1 MARRRFQGI
10 VNIDIKDSTPDWA
23 PFTQPIAD
31 VDAPNVLYVVLDDVG
46 FSAMEP
52 FGGLIE
58 TPNIKR
64 VADAGQTFTN
74 FHTTALC
81 SPTRSCLLTGRNH
94 TTNGMGCITEATSGF
109 PNANGHIPFECAN
122 LAEVLVEHGWNTY
135 HVGKWHLCA
144 EDEMNLASSK
154 RQWPLGRGFERYYG
168 FLGGETNQWYP
179 DLVYDNHPVSPPA
192 TPEQGYHLTVDLTDK
207 AIEFVQD
214 SKAIAPDKPFFLYYC
229 PGAAHAPHHA
239 PKEWIDKY
247 KGTFDMGYEAYRE
260 VVFERQKQ
268 LGIISDQAEL
278 SPIDPYADTTS
289 HDGKPWS
296 QGDRVLPWD
305 SLSEDEKVLFRR
317 MAEVYAGFLSHADHE
332 FGRLLDYLEESGQL
346 ENTVI
351 VLVSDNG
358 ASGEGGPNG
367 SVNENKFFNGV
378 PDTLEDN
385 IAQLDDL
392 GSPRTYN
399 HYPTGWAW
407 AFNTPFKMWKRYANY
422 EGGTADPLLV
432 SWPKGLAAGGF
443 RRQYTHAVDIVPT
456 VLELLDIEMP
466 DAVNGY
472 TQHPVEG
479 TSFAPA
485 LADADAVTAKQ
496 TQFYSMLGTRAIWH
510 QGWKAATA
518 VPAAPDSWGDFAQQR
533 WELFDT
539 EKDPSECHDLAAEHP
554 VKLQELIALWWAE
567 AGRYQALPLESRSAL
582 EILGA
587 QRPELSRP
595 RTRYVYRP
603 GGAEVP
609 ESSAPNIRNRGYTI
623 AAEVE
628 ITSAEAGG
636 VLFSQGSRFGGH
648 ALYVKDGKLRYAYNF
663 LGERMQVVESEEPI
677 PTGHVVLSATFERQN
692 DTMPTVGALTLHIR
706 DAEVGQGT
714 IMTQPGKFGL
724 GGGGLVVG
732 RSGAEPVT
740 DDYPGER
747 PWPFIGGSIT
757 KVVIDVSGEAFV
769 DLAQE
774 AAAMFLRQ

>member
-1 MARRRFQGI
+1 MAAPFKGV
-10 VNIDIKDSTPDWA
+10 VNIDIKDSTPDWG
-23 PFTQPIAD
+23 PYTQPMAPD
-31 VDAPNVLYVVLDDVG
+31 GAPNVLYVVLDDVG

-52 FGGLIE
+52 YGGLIE

-64 VADAGQTFTN
+64 IADLGLTYTN

-81 SPTRSCLLTGRNH
+81 SPTRSCLMTGRNH

-122 LAEVLVEHGWNTY
+122 IAEVLGEHGWNTY
-135 HVGKWHLCA
+135 IVGKWHLCA

-179 DLVYDNHPVSPPA
+179 DLIYDNHPVPQPKSP
-192 TPEQGYHLTVDLTDK
+192 EEGYHLTVDITDK
-207 AIEFVQD
+207 AIEFIGD
-214 SKAIAPDKPFFLYYC
+214 AKAIAPDKPFFLYYC

-239 PKEWIDKY
+239 PREWADKY
-247 KGTFDMGYEAYRE
+247 KGKFDMGYEAYRE
-260 VVFERQKQ
+260 LVFERQKK
-268 LGIISDQAEL
+268 LGLLAEGAEL
-278 SPIDPYADTTS
+278 SPINPYADTTS

-296 QGDRVLPWD
+296 QTDVVRPWD
-305 SLSEDEKVLFRR
+305 SLTDDEKRLFAR

-332 FGRLLDYLEESGQL
+332 LGRLLDHLEESGQL
-346 ENTVI
+346 ENTII

-378 PDTLEDN
+378 PDTIEENLALIDE
-385 IAQLDDL
+385 L
-392 GSPRTYN
+392 GGTHTYN

-432 SWPKGLAAGGF
+432 AWPKGIAETGI

-456 VLELLDIEMP
+456 LFESLGIELP
-466 DAVNGY
+466 DVVNGY
-472 TQHPVEG
+472 TQKPLEG
-479 TSFAPA
+479 ISFKYTFD
-485 LADADAVTAKQ
+485 DADAPAQKE

-510 QGWKAATA
+510 KGWKAATA
-518 VPAAPDSWGDFAQQR
+518 VPAAPDSWGDFHQQR

-539 EKDPSECHDLAAEHP
+539 VADPSECHDLSAEHP
-554 VKLQELIALWWAE
+554 DKLQELIALWWTE
-567 AGRYQALPLESRSAL
+567 AGRHEALPLESRGAI
-582 EILGA
+582 EILGTA
-587 QRPELSRP
+587 RPQLSKP
-595 RTRYVYRP
+595 RDRYIYYP

-609 ESSAPNIRNRGYTI
+609 ESVAPNIRNRSYTI

-628 ITSAEAGG
+628 VGTPEAGG

-648 ALYVKDGKLRYAYNF
+648 ALYVKGGKLKYVYNWI
-663 LGERMQVVESEEPI
+663 GEHVQTVESDVEI
-677 PTGHVVLSATFERQN
+677 PTGHVVLSASFEKEN
-692 DTMPTVGALTLHIR
+692 EGMPTEGTLSLYIR
-706 DAEVGQGT
+706 DEKVGEQK

-740 DDYPGER
+740 DDYDGDR
-747 PWPFIGGSIT
+747 PWAFVGGTI
-757 KVVIDVSGEAFV
+757 KRLLIDVSGEAFV
-769 DLAQE
+769 DLARE
-774 AAAMFLRQ
+774 ARAAFAQQ